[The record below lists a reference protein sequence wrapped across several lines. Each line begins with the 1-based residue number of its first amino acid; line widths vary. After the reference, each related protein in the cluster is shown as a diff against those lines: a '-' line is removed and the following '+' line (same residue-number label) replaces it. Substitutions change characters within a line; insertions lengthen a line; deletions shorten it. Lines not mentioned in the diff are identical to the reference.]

1 MQSEK
6 KVTKYLK
13 SKDLDDD
20 LQLQQDVNIMIKQ
33 AFGPNSEFGQVTEL
47 SYALIKLKIDT
58 MPSTDTLMRFLEDD
72 SIRNICKLP
81 PDVIRCFR
89 KCLHELGQ
97 SSEHSDAKT
106 PQTKLK
112 SSAQKG
118 AAKYKDSDSDGR
130 TESEDDDMDFEI
142 QLARAMSKSPQDS
155 TIKNKEQGEDH
166 VLENMK
172 QYAKKLTVAEFAAL
186 VRYRRKPKTIAK
198 CQQKAAEILRRAV
211 DSEFHSLLDLSH
223 TCSSAIDVQASMH
236 LKSLMTRY
244 YKLGSNAS
252 FAQ

>member
-20 LQLQQDVNIMIKQ
+20 IQQQQDVNIMIKQ
-33 AFGPNSEFGQVTEL
+33 AFGPNSEL

-81 PDVIRCFR
+81 SDVIRCFR

-97 SSEHSDAKT
+97 SSEHSEVKT

-130 TESEDDDMDFEI
+130 TESEDDDMDSTCKSDE
-142 QLARAMSKSPQDS
+142 QKPARFYNQK
-155 TIKNKEQGEDH
+155 QG
-166 VLENMK
+166 
-172 QYAKKLTVAEFAAL
+172 A
-186 VRYRRKPKTIAK
+186 R
-198 CQQKAAEILRRAV
+198 
-211 DSEFHSLLDLSH
+211 
-223 TCSSAIDVQASMH
+223 
-236 LKSLMTRY
+236 
-244 YKLGSNAS
+244 
-252 FAQ
+252 